1 MTGNE
6 MERKIDAVLGAL
18 TLEEKVKMIHGA
30 GLFRTGA
37 VERLNIPPLKMSDGP
52 MGVRNEFQ
60 NDAWQPLGL
69 SDDYVTYCPS
79 NGALAMTW
87 NRELAKKAGTVL
99 GEEARGRGKD
109 VILAPGINLK
119 RTPLCGRNF
128 EYFSEDPYLIAQLA
142 VPMIEGIESADVG
155 ACVKHF
161 ALNSQETERLWVNVE
176 IDERTLRELYL
187 PAFEAAVKRANVKS
201 VMGAYNLFRGEH
213 CCQSKVLLGDI
224 LRGEWGYDGMVVSD
238 WGAVHD
244 TKAAAESAL
253 DVEMS
258 VTKDFDDYFM
268 ANPLL
273 CAVRDKEVDEACI
286 DEKVRNILRFMLRV
300 KLIDVDLNENNC
312 SITVNAGRST
322 GSYNTPEH
330 RQAVLEAARE
340 AVVLLKND
348 GGLLPLS
355 QERTKK
361 LLVIGENASKLH
373 ANGGGSAEIKALYEI
388 SPLMGMKKLLGGNC
402 EVAYAQG
409 YYVPKKQ
416 ETDKNWQEDS
426 LEQKDGAEENA
437 LGLPVTDTQKQ
448 EAARLEAEAL
458 SLAREYDQIVFVGGL
473 NHEFD
478 VEGQDRTTLELPY
491 GQDTLIKKLLAINP
505 NMVVVMQAGNPVEM
519 GKWVNDARA
528 VVWTGYCGMEGGTAL
543 AEVLF
548 GKVNPSGKLAESI
561 PQKLEMTPVSVLASH
576 VGSVPSEQQRHE
588 MKARLWQTYTE
599 GIFVGYRYYEKY
611 QVPVQFCFGHGL
623 SYTQFAYG
631 AVDAKWEDARV
642 GVGVVGSDSLVGSD
656 EEVLA
661 VTVAVTNAG
670 AVAGKETVQLYVG
683 ERQVS
688 AENPVK
694 ELKGFEKVFLDAGE
708 TKEVSLYLS
717 RRDFCHYDAKQGA
730 WRVKAGTWVVSVGSS
745 VEDIR
750 GEKEVEIK
758 TECVLTENR

>member
-1 MTGNE
+1 MAGTGIE
-6 MERKIDAVLGAL
+6 LERKIDVVLGLL
-18 TLEEKVKMIHGA
+18 TLEEKIKMIHGV
-30 GLFRTGA
+30 GLFQTGA
-37 VERLNIPPLKMSDGP
+37 VERLNIPPVKMSDGP

-60 NDAWQPLGL
+60 NDAWKPLGL

-87 NRELAKKAGTVL
+87 NRALAKKAGTVL

-119 RTPLCGRNF
+119 RSPLCGRNF
-128 EYFSEDPYLIAQLA
+128 EYFSEDPYLIAELA

-161 ALNSQETERLWVNVE
+161 ALNSQETQRLWVNVE
-176 IDERTLRELYL
+176 IDERALQELYL
-187 PAFEAAVKRANVKS
+187 PAFEAAVKRAGVKS
-201 VMGAYNLFRGEH
+201 LMGAYNLFRGEH
-213 CCQSKVLLGDI
+213 CCQSKALLDGI

-258 VTKDFDDYFM
+258 VTNDFDDYFM

-273 CAVRDKEVDEACI
+273 RAVRDKEIDEACI

-300 KLIDVDLNENNC
+300 KLIGVDLDKNKC
-312 SITVNAGRST
+312 SITVNEGRKT
-322 GSYNTPEH
+322 GSYNTLEH

-340 AVVLLKND
+340 SIVLLKND

-355 QERTKK
+355 GERMKK
-361 LLVIGENASKLH
+361 LLVIGENAARLH

-388 SPLMGMKKLLGGNC
+388 SPLMGLKKLLGGNC

-426 LEQKDGAEENA
+426 LEQKDGAGENT
-437 LGLPVTDTQKQ
+437 LSLPITDAQKH
-448 EAARLEAEAL
+448 EAARLEEEAL
-458 SLAREYDQIVFVGGL
+458 SLARQYEHIIFVGGL
-473 NHEFD
+473 NHDFD

-491 GQDTLIKKLLAINP
+491 GQDALIAKLLAINP

-519 GKWVNDARA
+519 GKWVNDAKA

-543 AEVLF
+543 AEVLL
-548 GKVNPSGKLAESI
+548 GEVNPSGKLAESI
-561 PQKLEMTPVSVLASH
+561 PQKLEMTPVSVLGSH
-576 VGSVPSEQQRHE
+576 IGEAPSEQQQKE
-588 MKARLWQTYTE
+588 TCARLWQTYTE
-599 GIFVGYRYYEKY
+599 GVFVGYRYYEKY

-623 SYTQFAYG
+623 SYTQFSYG
-631 AVDAKWEDARV
+631 AVCAAWECAGDGEER
-642 GVGVVGSDSLVGSD
+642 LV
-656 EEVLA
+656 
-661 VTVAVTNAG
+661 VTVPITNTG
-670 AVAGKETVQLYVG
+670 SVAGKETVQLYLGEQQVG
-683 ERQVS
+683 

-694 ELKGFEKVFLDAGE
+694 ELKGFEKVFLEAGE
-708 TKEVSLYLS
+708 TRTVSFYLT
-717 RRDFCHYDAKQGA
+717 RRDFCHYDMEQRAWCVRNGA
-730 WRVKAGTWVVSVGSS
+730 WVVSAASS

-750 GEKEVEIK
+750 GSVAVEIR
-758 TECVLTENR
+758 TE

>member
-1 MTGNE
+1 MAE
-6 MERKIDAVLGAL
+6 MDLESRIDKVLRAL
-18 TLEEKVKMIHGA
+18 TLEEKIKMIHGA
-30 GLFRTGA
+30 GLFQTGA
-37 VERLNIPPLKMSDGP
+37 VERLNIPPVKMSDGP

-60 NDAWQPLGL
+60 NDAWKPVGL
-69 SDDYVTYCPS
+69 SDDYVTYGPS
-79 NGALAMTW
+79 NSALAMTW
-87 NRELAKKAGTVL
+87 NRALAKKVGTVL

-128 EYFSEDPYLIAQLA
+128 EYFSEDPYLIAELA

-161 ALNSQETERLWVNVE
+161 ALNSQETQRLWVNVE
-176 IDERTLRELYL
+176 LDERTLRELYL
-187 PAFEAAVKRANVKS
+187 PAFEAAVKRAKVKS

-213 CCQSKVLLGDI
+213 CCQSKALLGDI

-258 VTKDFDDYFM
+258 VTNDFDDYFM

-273 CAVRDKEVDEACI
+273 RAVREQEIDEACI
-286 DEKVRNILRFMLRV
+286 DEKVRNILRFMIRV
-300 KLIDVDLNENNC
+300 KMITIEEN
-312 SITVNAGRST
+312 SSLVTVNAKRSK

-330 RQAVLEAARE
+330 REAVLEAARE
-340 AVVLLKND
+340 SVVLLKND

-355 QERTKK
+355 EKHVKK
-361 LLVIGENASKLH
+361 LLVIGENASRLH

-388 SPLMGMKKLLGGNC
+388 SPLMGLKKMLGGNC
-402 EVAYAQG
+402 DVAYAQG

-426 LEQKDGAEENA
+426 LEQKDGAGRNE
-437 LGLPVTDTQKQ
+437 LGLPVTDAQKQ
-448 EAARLEAEAL
+448 EAARLQEEAL
-458 SLAREYDQIVFVGGL
+458 LLARQYEHIIFVGGL
-473 NHEFD
+473 NHDFD

-491 GQDTLIKKLLAINP
+491 GQDALIAKLLAVNP
-505 NMVVVMQAGNPVEM
+505 NMIVVMQAGNPVEM
-519 GKWVNDARA
+519 GKWVNAARA

-548 GKVNPSGKLAESI
+548 GKVNPSGKLAETI
-561 PQKLEMTPVSVLASH
+561 PQTLEMTPVSVLGSH
-576 VGSVPSEQQRHE
+576 VGSRSSEQEQR
-588 MKARLWQTYTE
+588 KTGVRLQQTYTE
-599 GIFVGYRYYEKY
+599 GVFVGYRYYEKY

-623 SYTQFAYG
+623 SYTQFTYG
-631 AVDAKWEDARV
+631 VVCAKWECDAAGGKR
-642 GVGVVGSDSLVGSD
+642 LT
-656 EEVLA
+656 
-661 VTVAVTNAG
+661 VTVPVTNTG
-670 AVAGKETVQLYVG
+670 AAAGKETVQLYLG
-683 ERQVS
+683 EQQVS

-694 ELKGFEKVFLDAGE
+694 ELKGFEKIFLEAGE
-708 TKEVSLYLS
+708 TKMVSFCLT
-717 RRDFCHYDAKQGA
+717 RRDFCHYDIAQRDWIVTKGV
-730 WRVKAGTWVVSVGSS
+730 WIVSVGSS

-750 GEKEVEIK
+750 GEAEVEIA
-758 TECVLTENR
+758 E

>member
-18 TLEEKVKMIHGA
+18 TFDEKIKMIHGA

-87 NRELAKKAGTVL
+87 NRELAKRAGTVL

-128 EYFSEDPYLIAQLA
+128 EYFSEDPYLISQLA

-187 PAFEAAVKRANVKS
+187 PAFEAAVKRAKVKS
-201 VMGAYNLFRGEH
+201 IMGAYNLFRGEH
-213 CCQSKVLLGDI
+213 CCQSKKLLGDI

-300 KLIDVDLNENNC
+300 KLVDVDLDENNC

-340 AVVLLKND
+340 SIVLLKND

-355 QERTKK
+355 QEHTKK
-361 LLVIGENASKLH
+361 LLVIGENASRLH

-402 EVAYAQG
+402 DVAYAQG
-409 YYVPKKQ
+409 YFVPKKQ

-426 LEQKDGAEENA
+426 LEQKDGAGENA

-458 SLAREYDQIVFVGGL
+458 SLAREHEQIVFVGGL

-491 GQDTLIKKLLAINP
+491 GQDALIKKLLAMNP

-519 GKWVNDARA
+519 GRWVNDARA

-548 GKVNPSGKLAESI
+548 GKVNPSGKLVESI

-576 VGSVPSEQQRHE
+576 VGSAPSEQQRRE
-588 MKARLWQTYTE
+588 TKARLWQDYTE
-599 GIFVGYRYYEKY
+599 GVFVGYRYYEKY

-642 GVGVVGSDSLVGSD
+642 DAGLVGSDSLVGSD

-694 ELKGFEKVFLDAGE
+694 ELKGFEKVFLEAGE
-708 TKEVSLYLS
+708 TKEVSFYLS

-750 GEKEVEIK
+750 GRVEI
-758 TECVLTENR
+758 EIAG